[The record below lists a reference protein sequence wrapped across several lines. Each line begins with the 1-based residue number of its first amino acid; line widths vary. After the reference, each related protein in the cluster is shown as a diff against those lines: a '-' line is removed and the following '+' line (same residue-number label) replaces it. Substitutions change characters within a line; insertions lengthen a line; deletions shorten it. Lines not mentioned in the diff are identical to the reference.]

1 MLSLRG
7 RVYSNMEATNHRES
21 EMTREE
27 IEDRKYF
34 DLEKQCDSEIVRNI
48 LTKMIEARIEVQQLD
63 KNDLEKEKIWLEKT
77 TNILKKGHLI
87 NMSDLEKDYLKY
99 ASKYILRQRSFVN
112 KTKSIFSK

>member
-1 MLSLRG
+1 MLNLRG
-7 RVYSNMEATNHRES
+7 RISTTMEAVNHRES
-21 EMTREE
+21 MTREE
-27 IEDRKYF
+27 IEEKKYF
-34 DLEKQCDSEIVRNI
+34 DLEQQCNSEIVRNI
-48 LTKMIEARIEVQQLD
+48 LTKMVEARIEVQQLD

-99 ASKYILRQRSFVN
+99 ASKYILRQRSFIN